1 MLSLFND
8 SFNYSDCVISN
19 DSDTCKE
26 VQGTGSGLI
35 LNDFLNDSWQCTD
48 DQLVHTAIRILL

>member
-35 LNDFLNDSWQCTD
+35 LNDFLNDS
-48 DQLVHTAIRILL
+48 